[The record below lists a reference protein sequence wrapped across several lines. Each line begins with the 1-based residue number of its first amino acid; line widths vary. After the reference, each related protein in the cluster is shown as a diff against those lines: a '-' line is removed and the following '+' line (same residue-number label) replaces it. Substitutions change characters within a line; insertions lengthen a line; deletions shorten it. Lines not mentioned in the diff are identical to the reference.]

1 MHPKRQSRPLV
12 HRKNTNCMYR
22 NLWRLYTP
30 IMTPQKD
37 KLEKKRKE
45 KKRKEKKKNNPQ
57 TIPLT
62 MVPKIIIKNTKRN
75 KGTKKHPG
83 TSERVS
89 LYVSQI
95 R

>member
-37 KLEKKRKE
+37 KLEKKKKKKQPPNNPTYNGTKNNNKEHE
-45 KKRKEKKKNNPQ
+45 KK
-57 TIPLT
+57 
-62 MVPKIIIKNTKRN
+62 
-75 KGTKKHPG
+75 
-83 TSERVS
+83 
-89 LYVSQI
+89 
-95 R
+95 

>member
-37 KLEKKRKE
+37 KLEKKRK
-45 KKRKEKKKNNPQ
+45 KKKNNPQ

-89 LYVSQI
+89 LYVRYVRGSLS
-95 R
+95 

>member
-12 HRKNTNCMYR
+12 HRKNTNSMSQ
-22 NLWRLYTP
+22 NLLRLYTP
-30 IMTPQKD
+30 IRTPQKD
-37 KLEKKRKE
+37 KLEKKRKDP
-45 KKRKEKKKNNPQ
+45 K

-89 LYVSQI
+89 LVRQI